1 MRIDTVYSP
10 NDVTL
15 DLIEQGLP
23 RLVRQSAPGV
33 YVVVGGPKPPPD
45 PVWHGRQAELYH
57 DAATRQADPKEAE
70 RMQVLAEL
78 HQEKTR

>member
-1 MRIDTVYSP
+1 MIRTVTNPSPLECDT
-10 NDVTL
+10 
-15 DLIEQGLP
+15 IEQSLP

-45 PVWHGRQAELYH
+45 PVWHGRQAELYR

-70 RMQVLAEL
+70 RMVVLAEL
-78 HQEKTR
+78 HEEKAQ